1 MTRLRDLV
9 RAQPKRGIKL
19 PAWLDRITSIGIVTT
34 NPEVARRQRFTNV
47 GAYASA
53 ANAASHFVIN
63 LAYAPRALLIIHV
76 YNALFT
82 IAALCVHRF
91 HRFGD
96 NAGATFLVAIV
107 VGGNLF
113 VVWMLGS
120 NSDLHV
126 YFTLTGAILFMF
138 GVEHW
143 RQYIWWCLAAA
154 AALLISIYLVPAN
167 GLVMVE
173 DSALREMLSG
183 HALMNTIIING
194 LVIFYALTTLRRA
207 EIELDH
213 QYARSEALITTVM
226 PASIAQRLK
235 SGSEQR
241 IADRIDNLSVL
252 FADLVSFTTAAHG
265 QTPEVVVDFLDD
277 LVCSFD
283 ELCEAHGVEKIKT
296 IGDSYMAVAGLG
308 GEGAAGAVAIG
319 RVALAMLA
327 TNALRPPLGEHRLDL
342 RLGIHC
348 GPATAGVIG
357 ETRISYDVWGDAV
370 NMASRMESHGVPG
383 RIQVSEE
390 FHALTEGAFVYEERG
405 ATELRGIGVARTFFL
420 VGEKQ

>member
-19 PAWLDRITSIGIVTT
+19 PAWLDRITSVGIVTT

-63 LAYAPRALLIIHV
+63 LAYSPRGLIIIHV

-154 AALLISIYLVPAN
+154 VALLISIYLIPAN
-167 GLVMVE
+167 GIVMV
-173 DSALREMLSG
+173 DDAGLRQMLSG

-235 SGSEQR
+235 SGTEQR

-252 FADLVSFTTAAHG
+252 FADLVKFTTAAHDLP
-265 QTPEVVVDFLDD
+265 PEVVVEFLDD
-277 LVCSFD
+277 LVRSFD
-283 ELCEAHGVEKIKT
+283 ELAKQHGVEKIKT
-296 IGDSYMAVAGLG
+296 IGDSYMAAAGLD
-308 GEGAAGAVAIG
+308 GEGRPAQS
-319 RVALAMLA
+319 RLA
-327 TNALRPPLGEHRLDL
+327 
-342 RLGIHC
+342 
-348 GPATAGVIG
+348 
-357 ETRISYDVWGDAV
+357 
-370 NMASRMESHGVPG
+370 ASRSPCSRPMRGG
-383 RIQVSEE
+383 RRSAHTSSTCGSASI
-390 FHALTEGAFVYEERG
+390 AGPRPLA
-405 ATELRGIGVARTFFL
+405 
-420 VGEKQ
+420 